1 MAKFYAIKKGR
12 KVGVY
17 TNWTE
22 CKMQI
27 DGFRGAIY
35 KSFSSYEEAKK
46 FLALNEDENLNN
58 EIKEIHYKNN
68 DDRIKVYVDGSYS
81 DYYRMYSYGVVILY
95 NDEIIKFS
103 GKDKK
108 SENLAMRNVAGELLG
123 AIEAIKWALKN
134 RIQDIEIN
142 YDYEGIE
149 KWATGEWKTNKEGTK
164 KYKEFIDSIRSD
176 INVYFVK
183 VKAHT
188 GIEYNEQADK
198 LAKSEFLNIENN
210 NLTET
215 SIVNNNPY
223 IEIFNK
229 FIKKEEKSKSKTR
242 FSILFNGLTIT
253 ESKLKKIAKE
263 IWKINNKNIDDIE
276 KTNIELNIEKMELLI
291 RIKDIYNVVHIYNIG
306 LKSE

>member
-68 DDRIKVYVDGSYS
+68 DNRIKVYVDGSYS

-291 RIKDIYNVVHIYNIG
+291 TIKDIYNVVHIYNIC

>member
-291 RIKDIYNVVHIYNIG
+291 TIKDIYNVVHIYNIC